1 MCQEV
6 VIEQL
11 GRETAKNQLPHDVA
25 IHRSHLTWRGSST
38 VSALFTLNVRTDQPS
53 TSAWAHVNPRVIST
67 MVEVE
72 LSYRQQDP
80 GERQVRAEAS
90 KECFDVG
97 VRAVDQRRVL
107 WTHTVQY
114 AHGLHQTLRQEEEV
128 IRKSDL
134 N

>member
-1 MCQEV
+1 
-6 VIEQL
+6 
-11 GRETAKNQLPHDVA
+11 
-25 IHRSHLTWRGSST
+25 
-38 VSALFTLNVRTDQPS
+38 
-53 TSAWAHVNPRVIST
+53 

-72 LSYRQQDP
+72 LGYRQQDP
-80 GERQVRAEAS
+80 GKRQVRAEAS

-97 VRAVDQRRVL
+97 ERPVDQWCVL

-114 AHGLHQTLRQEEEV
+114 AHGLHQTLRQEEDF